1 MGIFDKLKDAKN
13 MAKTVK
19 ELEKIMG
26 DSSLSME
33 EPNIDDLYENIKNS
47 TGIDLSGLDGLP
59 DSMAQDMTQKIHVKF
74 INVSSNEDPKFNHK
88 DDSGF
93 DFRANLP
100 EGSVILKSLERKLIP
115 TGLSYELPENYELQ
129 VRPRSGLAIKKGIT
143 VLNTPGTVDCGYR
156 GEIKIILINLS
167 SEEVTINHGDRVA
180 QGVVNNILNENWG
193 KFERVDELGGSER
206 NNKGFGSSGVK

>member
-1 MGIFDKLKDAKN
+1 MGIFDKLRDAKN

-19 ELEKIMG
+19 ELEKMMG
-26 DSSLSME
+26 ESNLGME
-33 EPNIDDLYENIKNS
+33 EPNIDDIYENIKKS
-47 TGIDLSGLDGLP
+47 TGVDLTGLDSLP
-59 DSMAQDMTQKIHVKF
+59 ESMAQDMAQKIPVKF
-74 INVSSNEDPKFNHK
+74 INLSSNEDPKFNHK

-100 EGSVILKSLERKLIP
+100 EGSVILKSLERTLIP

-167 SEEVTINHGDRVA
+167 SENVVISHGDRIA
-180 QGVVNNILNENWG
+180 QGVITNVLNENWG

-206 NNKGFGSSGVK
+206 SDKGFGSSGVK

>member
-1 MGIFDKLKDAKN
+1 MGVFEKLKAAKN
-13 MAKTVK
+13 MATTIK

-26 DSSLSME
+26 ETNLDS
-33 EPNIDDLYENIKNS
+33 EPDINEVYENIKKS
-47 TGIDLSGLDGLP
+47 TGIDLSGLDSLP
-59 DSMAQDMTQKIHVKF
+59 QNMTKDMTPKLEVKF
-74 INVSSNEDPKFNHK
+74 KNTSSNEDPKFNHK

-100 EGSVILKSLERKLIP
+100 EGSVILKSLERTLIP

-129 VRPRSGLAIKKGIT
+129 VRPRSGLAIKKGLT

-167 SEEVTINHGDRVA
+167 SENVVISHGDRIA
-180 QGVVNNILNENWG
+180 QGVITNVLNENWATFT
-193 KFERVDELGGSER
+193 KVEELNDTIRSD
-206 NNKGFGSSGVK
+206 KGFGSSGVK